1 MRITMVP
8 PAQVKFQDAELDTTE
23 KVQVLETMSTRTT
36 PSLFE
41 DAEVDTA
48 EQVQVSKTTATG
60 RTMQSSISW
69 LFPFGKNDSLPPP
82 KKYIHDADLTPEAT
96 AGFVS
101 LLWFGWMTPLLSL
114 GYARPLES
122 SDLYKL
128 QEERGASQIANAI
141 LKSYET
147 RREKA
152 AEYNERLTKGEISP
166 GLRGLWWSVRGV
178 RAEREK
184 QWREKDG
191 RRKASLILAMNDSVC
206 WWFWSAGIL
215 KIIGDTAQV
224 TSPLLVKA
232 IITFAT
238 ESYTNHQTGQP
249 TPPIGQGIGLAF
261 GLLTLQLIA
270 SWSNNHFS
278 YRSMGTGVLLRG
290 GLITAIYSK
299 SLRLTARARVTLSNG
314 ELVNHISTDVSRID
328 FCMGYFHMSW
338 AAPIQLTVCL
348 ILLLINLGP
357 SALAGFALFV
367 VATPIQIYGIGRL
380 FSLRMKSMVWTDK
393 RSKILQE
400 VLSGMRVI
408 KFFSW
413 EVPFLKRI
421 SEYRQNEM
429 AYIRT
434 LLILRAAMNA
444 LFFSLPALA
453 SVLAFITYALAGYNL
468 TAANIFTSLT
478 LFQLVRLPLIF
489 LPMSLSS
496 IADAATACDR
506 LVNVFDAETLDEAF
520 VTHNDMNAAV
530 KVEDASFTWDSPP
543 PPPED
548 PKKKGKGGNIRK
560 GPPTPLPAPGD
571 DANIFKVT
579 DIDLEIPRGQL
590 VAIVGAIGM
599 GKTSLLQGLIGEM
612 RRSSGKVKFGGS
624 VGYCAQVAWIQNTT
638 IRDNICFG
646 RPFDEQRY
654 WKAVR
659 DACLETD
666 LEMLPNHDLT
676 EVGEK
681 GISLSGGQKQRINI
695 CRAIYCNTDIQIFD
709 DPLSA
714 LDAHVG
720 KAVFE
725 NVLKRSTGKT
735 RILVT
740 HALHFLPEVDYIY
753 TLVDGRIAERGT
765 HAELMANDGA
775 FSHFVAEF
783 GSREDATKK
792 EDKPVDGA
800 GIDEKKNEIGMTG
813 KAMMQEEE
821 RNTGVIKW
829 RVYREYLTAAHGTVM
844 VPLLLLSLVL
854 MEVSNVMSSYWLVYW
869 QEYKWHQSSGFYTGI
884 YATLGVSQALTMFIM
899 GAIFALLTYYASQ
912 QLHRISLRRVL
923 YAPMSFFET
932 TPLGRIMNRFAKDID
947 TVDNLFGDSLR
958 MLISTAS
965 QIIGAIILIS
975 IIIPYFLIAAF
986 FILICYCYATMFYRA
1001 SARELKR
1008 LDALLRSSLYS
1019 HFSES
1024 LSGLTTI
1031 RAYGELDRFRA
1042 ENIELVDVENRAY
1055 WLTVVNQRWLCMRLE
1070 FLGALLT
1077 LTVAL
1082 LTVGTRF
1089 SISPGQ
1095 TGVALS
1101 YIVMVQQSFTY
1112 MVRQLS
1118 EVENCMNSV
1127 ERVMHYAKE
1136 VEQEAAHVVENS
1148 PAPADWPS
1156 QGEIVMKDVV
1166 LRYRPELPP
1175 VLKGLSM
1182 SLSPGEKIGVV
1193 GRTGAGKSSIMTAI
1207 YRMVELASGSI
1218 SIDGVNISTVGL
1230 AQLRKGLS
1238 IIPQDAFLF
1247 SGTLRTNLDP
1257 FELHDD
1263 AKLCDAMK
1271 RAHLVESNRDLPF
1284 TSALPPNEGQPGPR
1298 FTLESPI
1305 DDEGSN
1311 LSIGQRSLVS
1321 LARALVNDTKIL
1333 ILDEA
1338 TASVDYETDRKIQD
1352 TIAYEFK
1359 ERTILCI
1366 AHRLQTIIGY
1376 DRICVMDAG
1385 TIAEFDTPANLFAM
1399 PDGIFRGMCERSSI
1413 TLDDIISAFKHTA

>member
-1 MRITMVP
+1 MAPSER
-8 PAQVKFQDAELDTTE
+8 VKFQDVELDTAE
-23 KVQVLETMSTRTT
+23 KAQVSESESISDNGRTT
-36 PSLFE
+36 
-41 DAEVDTA
+41 
-48 EQVQVSKTTATG
+48 
-60 RTMQSSISW
+60 QSFISRFF
-69 LFPFGKNDSLPPP
+69 LFGKNGSPPPP
-82 KKYIHDADLTPEAT
+82 KKSIHDADLIPEAT

-101 LLWFGWMTPLLSL
+101 LLWFTWITPLLSL

-122 SDLYKL
+122 SDLYRL
-128 QEERGASQIANAI
+128 QEERGALPIADAI
-141 LKSYET
+141 LISFKT
-147 RREKA
+147 RQKKA
-152 AEYNERLTKGEISP
+152 AEYNERLTKGEIGP
-166 GLRGLWWSVRGV
+166 GLKGLWWSIRGV

-191 RRKASLILAMNDSVC
+191 KRKASLILAMNDSIF
-206 WWFWSAGIL
+206 WWFWSAGVL
-215 KIIGDTAQV
+215 KVIGDTAQI
-224 TSPLLVKA
+224 TSPLVVKA
-232 IITFAT
+232 IINFVTV
-238 ESYTNHQTGQP
+238 SYTNHLTGQS
-249 TPPIGQGIGLAF
+249 TPPIGEGIGLAF
-261 GLLTLQLIA
+261 GLLALQLIS
-270 SWSNNHFS
+270 SWCNNHFF
-278 YRSMGTGVLLRG
+278 YRSMTSGVLLRG
-290 GLITAIYSK
+290 GLITAIYSR
-299 SLRLTARARVTLSNG
+299 SLRLTAGARIKLSNG

-328 FCMGYFHMSW
+328 FCLGYFHMSW
-338 AAPIQLTVCL
+338 TALIQLTICL
-348 ILLLINLGP
+348 VLLLINLGP
-357 SALAGFALFV
+357 SALAGFALLI
-367 VATPIQIYGIGRL
+367 VATPVQTYAIKRL
-380 FSLRMKSMVWTDK
+380 FSLRMKSMAWTDK

-421 SEYRQNEM
+421 SDYRQNET
-429 AYIRT
+429 AYIRA
-434 LLILRAAMNA
+434 LLIMRAAMNA
-444 LFFSLPALA
+444 IAISLPSLA
-453 SVLAFITYALAGYNL
+453 SVLAFVTYSLTGHSL

-478 LFQLVRLPLIF
+478 LFNLARMPLMFLPL
-489 LPMSLSS
+489 SLSS
-496 IADAATACDR
+496 IADASTACGR
-506 LVNVFDAETLDEAF
+506 LLAVFEAETLDETLI
-520 VTHNDMNAAV
+520 VNCDLNAAV
-530 KVEDASFTWDSPP
+530 RVEGASFTWDSPP
-543 PPPED
+543 PRPED
-548 PKKKGKGGNIRK
+548 PKKKGKGSKMGMNTGKRK
-560 GPPTPLPAPGD
+560 RPSTPLPAPADG
-571 DANIFKVT
+571 NIFKVT

-590 VAIVGAIGM
+590 VAIVGAVGT
-599 GKTSLLQGLIGEM
+599 GKTSFLQGLIGEM
-612 RRSSGKVKFGGS
+612 RRTSGKVEFGGS
-624 VGYCAQVAWIQNTT
+624 VGYCAQIAWIQNTT
-638 IRDNICFG
+638 IRENICFG
-646 RPFDEQRY
+646 RPFEEERY

-659 DACLETD
+659 DACLEPD
-666 LEMLPNHDLT
+666 LEMLPNYDLT

-720 KAVFE
+720 KAVFQ
-725 NVLKRSTGKT
+725 NVLKKNTDKT

-765 HAELMANDGA
+765 YTELMANDGA
-775 FSHFVAEF
+775 FSKFVSEF
-783 GSREDATKK
+783 GSKEDSTKK
-792 EDKPVDGA
+792 EEKAVEGA
-800 GIDEKKNEIGMTG
+800 EIEDTKIQRGSAG

-821 RNTGVIKW
+821 RNTGAIKW
-829 RVYREYLTAAHGTVM
+829 EVYREYLTAAHGPVLL
-844 VPLLLLSLVL
+844 PLLLLSVIL
-854 MEVSNVMSSYWLVYW
+854 MQCSNVMSSYWLVYW
-869 QEYKWHQSSGFYTGI
+869 QENKWHQPAAFYTGI
-884 YATLGVSQALTMFIM
+884 YAALGVSQALTMFM
-899 GAIFALLTYYASQ
+899 LGGVFALLTYYASQ
-912 QLHRISLRRVL
+912 QLHRRSLQRVM

-947 TVDNLFGDSLR
+947 TVDNLIGDSLR
-958 MLISTAS
+958 MLTATAS

-986 FILICYCYATMFYRA
+986 FIFICYYYAALFYRA

-1031 RAYGELDRFRA
+1031 RAYGELDRFRS
-1042 ENIELVDVENRAY
+1042 ENIQLIDIENRAY
-1055 WLTVVNQRWLCMRLE
+1055 WLTVVNQRWLGIRLD
-1070 FLGALLT
+1070 FLGSLLT
-1077 LTVAL
+1077 LAVAL
-1082 LTVGTRF
+1082 LAVGIRF

-1095 TGVALS
+1095 TGVTLS
-1101 YIVMVQQSFTY
+1101 YIVMVQQSFGW
-1112 MVRQLS
+1112 MVRQVA
-1118 EVENCMNSV
+1118 EVENDMNSV
-1127 ERVMHYAKE
+1127 ERVVHYAKE
-1136 VEQEAAHVVENS
+1136 VEQEAAHEVEGS

-1156 QGEIVMKDVV
+1156 RGEIVMKDVV
-1166 LRYRPELPP
+1166 MKYRPELPP

-1218 SIDGVNISTVGL
+1218 SIDGVDISTVGL

-1257 FELHDD
+1257 FGLHDD
-1263 AKLCDAMK
+1263 AKLYDAMK
-1271 RAHLVESNRDLPF
+1271 RAYLVESNSDLPS
-1284 TSALPPNEGQPGPR
+1284 TSASPPAEGQSAPR
-1298 FTLESPI
+1298 FSLDSSI
-1305 DDEGSN
+1305 DSEGNN

-1338 TASVDYETDRKIQD
+1338 TASVDYETDSKIQH
-1352 TIAYEFK
+1352 TIANEFK

-1366 AHRLQTIIGY
+1366 AHRLRTIIGY

-1385 TIAEFDTPANLFAM
+1385 TIAEFDTPVNLFAM

-1413 TLDDIISAFKHTA
+1413 ILDDILSASKHTA

>member
-1 MRITMVP
+1 MISP
-8 PAQVKFQDAELDTTE
+8 F
-23 KVQVLETMSTRTT
+23 
-36 PSLFE
+36 SL
-41 DAEVDTA
+41 
-48 EQVQVSKTTATG
+48 
-60 RTMQSSISW
+60 R
-69 LFPFGKNDSLPPP
+69 LFLFGKNGSPPPP
-82 KKYIHDADLTPEAT
+82 KKSIHDAVLTPEAT
-96 AGFVS
+96 AGFAS
-101 LLWFGWMTPLLSL
+101 LLWFNWITPMLSL

-128 QEERGASQIANAI
+128 QEERGALPIANAI
-141 LKSYET
+141 LTSFKT
-147 RREKA
+147 RQSKA

-166 GLRGLWWSVRGV
+166 GLRGLWWSIRGV

-191 RRKASLILAMNDSVC
+191 KRKASLILAMNDSVF
-206 WWFWSAGIL
+206 WWFWSAGVL
-215 KIIGDTAQV
+215 KVIGDTAQI
-224 TSPLLVKA
+224 TSPLVA
-232 IITFAT
+232 IINFAT
-238 ESYTNHQTGQP
+238 ESYTNHLTGQP
-249 TPPIGQGIGLAF
+249 TPSIGKGIGLAF
-261 GLLTLQLIA
+261 GLLALQFIT
-270 SWSNNHFS
+270 SWCTNHFF
-278 YRSMGTGVLLRG
+278 YRSMTSGVLIRG
-290 GLITAIYSK
+290 GLITAIYSR
-299 SLRLTARARVTLSNG
+299 SLRLTARARVNLSNG
-314 ELVNHISTDVSRID
+314 KLVNHISTDVSRID

-338 AAPIQLTVCL
+338 TALIQLTICL

-357 SALAGFALFV
+357 SALAGFALLI
-367 VATPIQIYGIGRL
+367 VAMPIQTYSIKRL

-421 SEYRQNEM
+421 SDYRQNEM
-429 AYIRT
+429 TYIRT
-434 LLILRAAMNA
+434 LLIMRAAMTA
-444 LFFSLPALA
+444 VAISLPTLA
-453 SVLAFITYALAGYNL
+453 SVLAFVTYSLTGHSL

-478 LFQLVRLPLIF
+478 LFNLARMPLMF

-496 IADAATACDR
+496 IADAATACGR
-506 LVNVFDAETLDEAF
+506 LLNVFEAETLDETL
-520 VTHNDMNAAV
+520 VINGDMNAAV
-530 KVEDASFTWDSPP
+530 RVEDASFTWDSPP
-543 PPPED
+543 PRPED
-548 PKKKGKGGNIRK
+548 PKKKGKGSNMGMKMGKSKSK
-560 GPPTPLPAPGD
+560 GPSTPLPAPAD
-571 DANIFKVT
+571 DGNIFKVT
-579 DIDLEIPRGQL
+579 GIDLEIPRGQL
-590 VAIVGAIGM
+590 VAIVGAVGM

-612 RRSSGKVKFGGS
+612 RRTSGKVEFGGS

-638 IRDNICFG
+638 IRDNVCFG
-646 RPFDEQRY
+646 RPFEEERY

-659 DACLETD
+659 DACLEPD
-666 LEMLPNHDLT
+666 LEMLPNYDLT

-681 GISLSGGQKQRINI
+681 AMFCSLPAGLLTDTFSQGISLSGGQKQRINI

-720 KAVFE
+720 KAVFQ
-725 NVLKRSTGKT
+725 NVLKKNVEKT

-765 HAELMANDGA
+765 YPELMVNDGA
-775 FSHFVAEF
+775 FSKFVSEF
-783 GSREDATKK
+783 GSKADSTKK
-792 EDKPVDGA
+792 EEKAVEGA
-800 GIDEKKNEIGMTG
+800 DTEDMKVQKGSAG

-821 RNTGVIKW
+821 RNTGAIKW
-829 RVYREYLTAAHGTVM
+829 EVYREYLAAAHGPVLL
-844 VPLLLLSLVL
+844 PLLLLSVVL
-854 MEVSNVMSSYWLVYW
+854 MQCSSVMSAYWLVYW
-869 QEYKWHQSSGFYTGI
+869 QEDKWQRPSAFYTGI
-884 YATLGVSQALTMFIM
+884 YAALGVSQALTMFMM
-899 GAIFALLTYYASQ
+899 GAVFSLLTYYASK
-912 QLHRISLRRVL
+912 QLHRRSIHRVL

-947 TVDNLFGDSLR
+947 TVDNLIGDSLR

-975 IIIPYFLIAAF
+975 IIIPYFLVAAF
-986 FILICYCYATMFYRA
+986 FILICYYYAALFYRA

-1031 RAYGELDRFRA
+1031 RAYGELDRFRV
-1042 ENIELVDVENRAY
+1042 ENVELIDVENRAY
-1055 WLTVVNQRWLCMRLE
+1055 WLTVVNQRWLGIRLD

-1077 LTVAL
+1077 LAVSL
-1082 LTVGTRF
+1082 MTVGTRF

-1095 TGVALS
+1095 TGVTLS
-1101 YIVMVQQSFTY
+1101 YIVMVQQSFGW
-1112 MVRQLS
+1112 MVRQVA
-1118 EVENCMNSV
+1118 EVENDMNSV
-1127 ERVMHYAKE
+1127 ERVVHYAKA
-1136 VEQEAAHVVENS
+1136 VEQEAAHEVEDS

-1156 QGEIVMKDVV
+1156 HGEIVMKDVV
-1166 LRYRPELPP
+1166 MKYRPELPP

-1207 YRMVELASGSI
+1207 YRIVELASGSI
-1218 SIDGVNISTVGL
+1218 SIDGVDISTVGL

-1238 IIPQDAFLF
+1238 IIPQDAVI

-1257 FELHDD
+1257 FGLHDD
-1263 AKLCDAMK
+1263 AKLYDAMK
-1271 RAHLVESNRDLPF
+1271 RAYLVESNSELPS
-1284 TSALPPNEGQPGPR
+1284 TSASPPAEGH
-1298 FTLESPI
+1298 LDSPI

-1338 TASVDYETDRKIQD
+1338 TASVDYETDSKIQH
-1352 TIAYEFK
+1352 TIANEFK

-1366 AHRLQTIIGY
+1366 AHRLRTIIGY

-1385 TIAEFDTPANLFAM
+1385 TIAEFDTPVNLFAM
-1399 PDGIFRGMCERSSI
+1399 PDSIFRGMCERSSI
-1413 TLDDIISAFKHTA
+1413 TLDDILFASKHAA